1 MLLPS
6 HIIDRRFSC
15 QPVSLT
21 SMDCSAHTLRGQEA
35 EPEPTPRT
43 LLLPNPVIGGNKAV
57 SQPRQEGT
65 EDLSVLIGRLTTFIC
80 D

>member
-15 QPVSLT
+15 QPESLT
-21 SMDCSAHTLRGQEA
+21 SMDFSAHTLRGQEA
-35 EPEPTPRT
+35 EPTPRPL
-43 LLLPNPVIGGNKAV
+43 LLLPNRVIGGNKAV
-57 SQPRQEGT
+57 SQPRQEET
-65 EDLSVLIGRLTTFIC
+65 EDLSTLIGRLTPLIR